1 MKAESSVEMSKG
13 DREDIKRELK
23 SDRCN
28 KNKVRYKRKKHF
40 LVFVQ
45 FMIEV
50 VVIRHCQLAHL
61 LFVNQ
66 LTRFSQ
72 ITAVACYSVC
82 LRSSVGGR

>member
-13 DREDIKRELK
+13 GREDIKQELK

-28 KNKVRYKRKKHF
+28 KNKVRYKRRKHF

-50 VVIRHCQLAHL
+50 VIRHCQLAQL

-72 ITAVACYSVC
+72 ITAVACYPVC